1 MNEIKLAV
9 EIEHFYEEKVEV
21 MAQEERRSVTDQA
34 AYLMEK
40 GLLILEQQQTQTEG
54 EKCL

>member
-1 MNEIKLAV
+1 MNEIKLAL
-9 EIEHFYEEKVEV
+9 EIDHFFEKKVEL
-21 MAQEERRSVTDQA
+21 MAQEERRSVMEQA

-40 GLLILEQQQTQTEG
+40 GLLILEQQQMQAEG

>member
-1 MNEIKLAV
+1 MNEIKLAI
-9 EIEHFYEEKVEV
+9 EIEHFYEEKVEA
-21 MAQEERRSVTDQA
+21 MAQQERRSVRDEA

-40 GLLILEQQQTQTEG
+40 GLLILEQQQTQIEG